1 MDIYHIG
8 CDLAPGTD
16 GRDFAAAVEAWLGH
30 LRGEGV
36 IERYR
41 ITRRKL
47 GLSGIDMGEFHITIE
62 TRDLAQLD
70 AAFRIAARDGEPA
83 RSLHAAVQAR
93 ARNTR
98 FALYRD
104 FPDDA

>member
-8 CDLAPGTD
+8 CDLAPGADATAFTD
-16 GRDFAAAVEAWLGH
+16 AVKAWLGH
-30 LRGEGV
+30 LRHQGAL
-36 IERYR
+36 ERFR

-47 GLSGIDMGEFHITIE
+47 GLSSLEIGEFHIMIE

-70 AAFRIAARDGEPA
+70 AAFDIAARNEEPA
-83 RSLHAAVQAR
+83 RSLHAAVYTKVK
-93 ARNTR
+93 NTR

-104 FPDDA
+104 FPQQG